1 MSLPDMPSDGDA
13 PLEIQISTEASED
26 KIPGKRRIRV
36 NKEKLARAWGDVGGA
51 VATYTKKCRG
61 ANKKVS
67 AIINSIIVN
76 L

>member
-1 MSLPDMPSDGDA
+1 MSLPDMPSDA
-13 PLEIQISTEASED
+13 PLEIQISTEASEN
-26 KIPGKRRIRV
+26 KIPGKGRVRV
-36 NKEKLARAWGDVGGA
+36 NKEKLARAWGDVSGL
-51 VATYTKKCRG
+51 VATYAKKCRG